1 MRAGPLSNSQVIEL
15 LNRCFV
21 PVYTVNEDYAPK
33 GSAPAEE
40 KAERE
45 RIFQQGYERRW
56 SVGTVHVYV
65 LRPDGQLF
73 GTLHV
78 AQAARATN
86 LIALLERAVTE
97 LKSASGPPLVP
108 PAPQSC
114 QPVGEPGCL
123 TLHLVARS
131 LDGRGAWNEFPVE
144 NWIVLSPAEV
154 KKFLGPEKIPVGGT
168 WAIEREISTKILT
181 HFYPATEN
189 NDVSKNKF
197 ERQSLTATVVSF
209 QDGMAR
215 ARLEGAMKM
224 EHSFYHKPDGKFVEA
239 TVVGFVDFDPATRE
253 IRSLRLVTDEATYGG
268 GKFAI
273 GLGSV
278 ETSSKQSGLLL
289 QIESPSQRRY

>member
-1 MRAGPLSNSQVIEL
+1 MRAGPLSNSNVIEL
-15 LNRCFV
+15 LNHSFV

-45 RIFQQGYERRW
+45 RIFKQGYERNW

-78 AQAARATN
+78 AQAARAAN
-86 LIALLERAVTE
+86 LMALLERAVAE
-97 LKSASGPPLVP
+97 LKTASGRPIVP
-108 PAPQSC
+108 PAPQSH
-114 QPVGEPGCL
+114 QPECEPDSV

-131 LDGRGAWNEFPVE
+131 LDGRGAWSEFPVE
-144 NWIVLSPAEV
+144 NWIVLSRAEV
-154 KKFLGPEKIPVGGT
+154 KKFLAPDKFTPGT
-168 WAIEREISTKILT
+168 AWAIDREISTRLLT

-209 QDGMAR
+209 HDGIAR
-215 ARLEGAMKM
+215 TRLQGSMRM
-224 EHSFYHKPDGKFVEA
+224 EHWFYHKPDGKFVEA
-239 TVVGFVDFDPATRE
+239 TVVGFVDFDPTSKE

-273 GLGSV
+273 GLRSDG
-278 ETSSKQSGLLL
+278 TPPK
-289 QIESPSQRRY
+289 